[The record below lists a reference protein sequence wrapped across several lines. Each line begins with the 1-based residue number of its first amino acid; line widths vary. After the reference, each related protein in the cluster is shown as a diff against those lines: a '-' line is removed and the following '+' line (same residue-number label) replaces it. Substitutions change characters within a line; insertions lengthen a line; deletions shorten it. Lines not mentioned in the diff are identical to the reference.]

1 MNNPLAELKDIH
13 VPADLG
19 WWPPAYGWWL
29 LALVV
34 LSLITWLLIFCIKR
48 HQQNLAKRQT
58 LQAVSLIQ
66 ADSANWPL
74 EFNTLLKRLVQTYQP
89 QLAVQSLHGD
99 KWLDF
104 LSLALPATKQEAF
117 KLQMQTF
124 QHALYQA
131 QPAAQLDFVSSQAL
145 VINWIKNAK
154 LTGARAN
161 QNLSQWDQQNTVVGG
176 KHV

>member
-1 MNNPLAELKDIH
+1 MNNPLADLKDIH

-29 LALVV
+29 LTLIV
-34 LSLITWLLIFCIKR
+34 LSLTTWLFIFCLKR

-58 LQAVSLIQ
+58 LKAVELIQ

-74 EFNTLLKRLVQTYQP
+74 EFNSLLKRLVQTYQP
-89 QLAVQSLHGD
+89 DLAMQSLHGD
-99 KWLDF
+99 KWVDF
-104 LSLALPATKQEAF
+104 LSFALPANKQEAF
-117 KLQMQTF
+117 KQQMQTF
-124 QHALYQA
+124 QQALYQP
-131 QPAAQLDFVSSQAL
+131 QPEATLDFVSSQTL

-154 LTGARAN
+154 LVGTRAN
-161 QNLSQWDQQNTVVGG
+161 QDLSQWDQQNTIVGG